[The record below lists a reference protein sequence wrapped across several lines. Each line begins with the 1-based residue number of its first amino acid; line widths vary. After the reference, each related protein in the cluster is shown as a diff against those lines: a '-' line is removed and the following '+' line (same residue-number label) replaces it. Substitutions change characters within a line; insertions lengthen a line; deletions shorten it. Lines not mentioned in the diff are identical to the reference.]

1 MQSYEEMHSRRWHG
15 VLLIKG
21 DRIIKYQKHSTQ
33 DMRST
38 DCIRCLNVL
47 FSCMITNGLCWPF
60 SLKPSYK
67 KKENFMY
74 FHQANKQYSSSVE
87 YQLTLEVAEDIA
99 FSYEMTNIK

>member
-1 MQSYEEMHSRRWHG
+1 
-15 VLLIKG
+15 
-21 DRIIKYQKHSTQ
+21 
-33 DMRST
+33 
-38 DCIRCLNVL
+38 
-47 FSCMITNGLCWPF
+47 MITNGLCWPF

-99 FSYEMTNIK
+99 FSY